1 MLLYLPEADMPFLS
15 ARVCLVT
22 WLSSENQSV
31 TKHLLLALL
40 GGSFSSNWENLK
52 PDDCKKK
59 TNSWVNE
66 FGLSPYV

>member
-1 MLLYLPEADMPFLS
+1 MLLYLPVADMPFLS

-40 GGSFSSNWENLK
+40 RGSFSSKLE
-52 PDDCKKK
+52 
-59 TNSWVNE
+59 E
-66 FGLSPYV
+66 FETK